1 MPLLEKAIAIG
12 LQAAGVNKIT
22 LNQYELGNN
31 NNNKNDD
38 VDDNNNNNNNSIFK
52 SLPQVLSGKIG

>member
-1 MPLLEKAIAIG
+1 MPLLEKVIAIG

-31 NNNKNDD
+31 NNKKNDD
-38 VDDNNNNNNNSIFK
+38 VDDNNNNNNNSIFR
-52 SLPQVLSGKIG
+52 SLPQVLSGKIS

>member
-12 LQAAGVNKIT
+12 LQAAEVNKIT

>member
-1 MPLLEKAIAIG
+1 MPLLEKVIAIG

>member
-1 MPLLEKAIAIG
+1 MPLLEKVIAIG

-38 VDDNNNNNNNSIFK
+38 VDDNNNNNNNSIFR